1 MRQEWHQ
8 LSYPDAAAV
17 GGLQT
22 TRPTADAAQDE
33 ALGLDHWRTLPRDQM
48 PPWPDLTVVDEVC
61 KVLDNVPSVV
71 APYEV
76 DHLRERLAAVC
87 EGQAFLLQGGD
98 CAETFVDNTESHLL
112 ANART
117 LLQMAVV
124 LTYGASLP
132 VVKVARVAGQ
142 YTKPRS
148 VPTDALGLPAY
159 RGDMINSLETTA
171 EARVADPQRMIRAYA
186 NSAAAM
192 NMLRAYLS
200 GGLADLHAVH
210 TWNKGFVR
218 DSPAGE
224 RYEAIAREIDRAL
237 AFIRACGMTDDEA
250 LRTVTLYCSHEALAL
265 EYDRALTRVAGDKAY
280 GLSGHFLWIG
290 ERTRRIDG
298 AHVDFLSRVAN
309 PIGVKLG
316 PTTTPEQAI
325 ELCERLNPDNVPGR
339 LTLVARMGN
348 HKVRDALPPIVEK
361 VTSTGA
367 KVVWQCDPM
376 HGNTHESSNG
386 YKTRHFD
393 RIVDEVLGYFEVH
406 RGLST
411 HPGGLHVELTGEN
424 VTECLGGAQ
433 GIEDLDLPDRY
444 ETACDPRLN
453 TQQSLELAFL
463 VAEMLRG

>member
-1 MRQEWHQ
+1 MSRQWHQ
-8 LSYPDAAAV
+8 FSHPGVESPAFAV
-17 GGLQT
+17 A
-22 TRPTADAAQDE
+22 RPTTDPAE
-33 ALGLDHWRTLPRDQM
+33 AKELGLDTWRELPRAQT
-48 PPWPDLTVVDEVC
+48 PPWPDPAAVAGVC
-61 KVLDNVPSVV
+61 RVLDTVPSIV

-76 DHLRERLAAVC
+76 DQLRERLALVS
-87 EGQAFLLQGGD
+87 EGRAFLLQGGD
-98 CAETFVDNTESHLL
+98 CAETFADNTEPHLL

-148 VPTDALGLPAY
+148 NQTDALGLPVY
-159 RGDMINSLETTA
+159 RGDMINSLEATPQ
-171 EARVADPQRMIRAYA
+171 ARVADPQRIIRAYA
-186 NSAAAM
+186 NASSAM

-210 TWNKGFVR
+210 DWNKGFVR

-237 AFIRACGMTDDEA
+237 AFIEACGMTDDES
-250 LRTVTLYCSHEALAL
+250 LRAVTLYCSHEALAL
-265 EYDRALTRVAGDKAY
+265 EYDRALTRVAGARAY
-280 GLSGHFLWIG
+280 GLSGHFLWVG
-290 ERTRRIDG
+290 ERTRQIDG
-298 AHVDFLSRVAN
+298 AHVDFVSRIAN

-316 PTTTPEQAI
+316 PTATPEQAS
-325 ELCERLNPDNVPGR
+325 ELCEKLNPDNVPGR
-339 LTLVARMGN
+339 LTLVTRMGN
-348 HKVRDALPPIVEK
+348 QRVREVLPPILEK
-361 VTSTGA
+361 VTAAGH

-376 HGNTHESSNG
+376 HGNTFETTNG
-386 YKTRHFD
+386 FKTRHFD

-406 RGLST
+406 RELGT
-411 HPGGLHVELTGEN
+411 HPGGLHVELTGEP

-433 GIEDLDLPDRY
+433 SIADTDLPDRY